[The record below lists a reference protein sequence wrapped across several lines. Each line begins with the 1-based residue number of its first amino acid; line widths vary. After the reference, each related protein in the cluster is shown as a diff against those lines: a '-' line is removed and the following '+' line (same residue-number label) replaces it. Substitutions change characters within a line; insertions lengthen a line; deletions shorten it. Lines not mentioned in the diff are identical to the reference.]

1 MAERDLIK
9 AIRKRY
15 AEMGRAKRIKTIQGL
30 SVDGLSFI
38 QKFLPEYYAEASPSL
53 REWVPNAGNQMRP
66 MRYSQSLIRL

>member
-38 QKFLPEYYAEASPSL
+38 QKFLPEYYAEAFPEPARMGSE
-53 REWVPNAGNQMRP
+53 RW
-66 MRYSQSLIRL
+66 QSDAPDALLAKPH